1 MPTDEDAGLADHFE
15 TVLDKE
21 EGIKPERAPR
31 RERAEK
37 ASLEQEDIFPQRATE
52 GEPNDDDDDLPVQE
66 VDEEGDED
74 DDRRRP
80 EPKDEED
87 EEDQQETALDLDQV
101 VRVNVDGEQSEVSLK
116 EALNGYVRSETF
128 HRRLNQ
134 LGQVAQ
140 QVEAERAEI
149 ARGREYYAQ
158 MIPAL
163 HQQLLSLQPQEPDWD
178 KLYAEDAQEAA
189 RLERQWRTYREKVE
203 QLASEHKRV
212 QEEQDRER
220 QRQVAIYEDTQRR
233 QLARWVPEWADSKKW
248 ERDRKSMIRTALG
261 AGYSEKELGEL
272 RDARAT
278 IVLLK
283 AARYDAMMAAKP
295 KPVRQQ
301 GAMRPGAISV
311 RGAVSNGLARA
322 ERRLQKSGS
331 VRDAARAFE
340 EDLNREG

>member
-1 MPTDEDAGLADHFE
+1 MPPIDEASELANHFE
-15 TVLDKE
+15 GVLDKE
-21 EGIKPERAPR
+21 EGRTPERAPR
-31 RERAEK
+31 REREEK
-37 ASLEQEDIFPQRATE
+37 EPVEQEDLFPQRAME
-52 GEPNDDDDDLPVQE
+52 GEADEDEDEPTEQDVDAE
-66 VDEEGDED
+66 VDEEDDPTQPKPEDE
-74 DDRRRP
+74 
-80 EPKDEED
+80 EED
-87 EEDQQETALDLDQV
+87 EQETALDLDQV
-101 VRVNVDGEQSEVSLK
+101 VRVNVDGEQAEVSLK

-140 QVEAERAEI
+140 QVETERADL
-149 ARGREYYAQ
+149 ARGRDYYAA

-203 QLASEHKRV
+203 QLGNEHKRV
-212 QEEQDRER
+212 QEEREAER
-220 QRQVAIYEDTQRR
+220 LRQVAIYEDTQRR
-233 QLARWVPEWADSKKW
+233 QLAQWVPDWADGKRW

-295 KPVRQQ
+295 RPVRQQ
-301 GAMRPGAISV
+301 GAMRPGAISP
-311 RGAVSNGLARA
+311 RGAASNGLARA
-322 ERRLQKSGS
+322 ERRLQRTGS

>member
-1 MPTDEDAGLADHFE
+1 MPPIDEASELANHFE
-15 TVLDKE
+15 GVLDKE
-21 EGIKPERAPR
+21 EGRTPERAPR
-31 RERAEK
+31 REREEK
-37 ASLEQEDIFPQRATE
+37 EPVEQEDLFPQRAME
-52 GEPNDDDDDLPVQE
+52 GEADEDEDEPTEQDVDAE
-66 VDEEGDED
+66 VDEEDDPTQPKPEDE
-74 DDRRRP
+74 
-80 EPKDEED
+80 EED
-87 EEDQQETALDLDQV
+87 EQETALDLDQV
-101 VRVNVDGEQSEVSLK
+101 VRVNVDGEQAEVSLK

-134 LGQVAQ
+134 LGHVAQ
-140 QVEAERAEI
+140 QVETERADL
-149 ARGREYYAQ
+149 ARGRDYYAA

-178 KLYAEDAQEAA
+178 KLYAEDAQEAS

-203 QLASEHKRV
+203 QLGNEHKRV
-212 QEEQDRER
+212 QEEREAER
-220 QRQVAIYEDTQRR
+220 LRQVAIYEDTQRR
-233 QLARWVPEWADSKKW
+233 QLAQWVPDWADGKRW

-295 KPVRQQ
+295 RPVRQQ
-301 GAMRPGAISV
+301 GAMRPGAIST

-322 ERRLQKSGS
+322 ERRLQRSGS

>member
-1 MPTDEDAGLADHFE
+1 MPPYEAGDLANHFE
-15 TVLDKE
+15 GVLDKE
-21 EGIKPERAPR
+21 AGVQPERPSR
-31 RERAEK
+31 RERREEETV
-37 ASLEQEDIFPQRATE
+37 EQDELFPQRAAE
-52 GEPNDDDDDLPVQE
+52 GDPNEDDDEPPQQEVDDEGDDDDDARRQLQP
-66 VDEEGDED
+66 EEE
-74 DDRRRP
+74 
-80 EPKDEED
+80 EED
-87 EEDQQETALDLDQV
+87 EEQGAALDLDQV
-101 VRVNVDGEQSEVSLK
+101 VRVNVDGQPAEVSLQ
-116 EALNGYVRSETF
+116 EALNGYVRAETF

-140 QVEAERAEI
+140 QIEAERADL
-149 ARGREYYAQ
+149 ARGREYYAG

-178 KLYAEDAQEAA
+178 KLYEENPQEAA
-189 RLERQWRTYREKVE
+189 RLERQWRSYREKLG
-203 QLASEHKRV
+203 QLANEHQRV
-212 QEEQDRER
+212 QAEQEQER

-233 QLARWVPEWADSKKW
+233 QLASWVPEWADGKKW

-301 GAMRPGAISV
+301 GALRPGAISS
-311 RGAVSNGLARA
+311 RAAPNGLARA
-322 ERRLQKSGS
+322 ERRLQRSGS